1 MRLPDSFWF
10 LFTILDDCYFKCYED
25 DLGGLLG
32 ELDPYLWADCKPMDP
47 ATVQDWET
55 VCRDMGFCEEN
66 AVACVIRFLESYEEM
81 FGFSFAKAKAELQTL
96 KPDEVAE
103 IWKKAH
109 QLANGSEDGRDG
121 AFVSEKTH
129 SRWGH

>member
-32 ELDPYLWADCKPMDP
+32 ELSPHLWVDFRPMDL
-47 ATVQDWET
+47 ATVQDWEA

-81 FGFSFAKAKAELQTL
+81 FGFSFAEAKAELRKL
-96 KPDEVAE
+96 KPDELVE
-103 IWKKAH
+103 IQKKVH
-109 QLANGSEDGRDG
+109 QLANDADGGDE
-121 AFVSEKTH
+121 AFCQRKGT
-129 SRWGH
+129 